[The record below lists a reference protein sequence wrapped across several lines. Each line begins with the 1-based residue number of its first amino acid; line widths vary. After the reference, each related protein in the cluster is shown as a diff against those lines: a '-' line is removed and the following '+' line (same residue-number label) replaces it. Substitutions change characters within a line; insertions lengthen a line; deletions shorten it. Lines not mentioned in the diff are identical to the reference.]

1 MVEWSIE
8 ALRAAPSIGAI
19 VVAAPPGAAK
29 HQHEFTGEDL
39 FVVAGG
45 ERRAESVSN
54 GLERVETELV
64 AIHDAARPVL
74 TAELVEEVIATLV
87 ADPGADGAIAAAP
100 MSDTIKRAAP
110 GASAAFASLEGENA
124 ALAIEATVDRAELW
138 AAQTPQVFRVEALRR
153 ALEADPEAVAAAT
166 DEAML
171 VEAAGG
177 RVLIHPAPAANIKVT
192 TGLDLRVAELL
203 LAERQ
208 AGREA

>member
-8 ALRAAPSIGAI
+8 AMRGAASIGEI
-19 VVAAPPGAAK
+19 VVAAPPGAAE
-29 HQHEFTGEDL
+29 HEHEFTGEDL

-45 ERRAESVSN
+45 EARAESVRN

-64 AIHDAARPVL
+64 AIHDAARPL
-74 TAELVEEVIATLV
+74 ATAELVEAVITALL

-100 MSDTIKRAAP
+100 VSDTIKRAP
-110 GASAAFASLEGENA
+110 SSRGAFAPPLGENA
-124 ALAIEATVDRAELW
+124 LLEIEGTIDRSELW

-153 ALEADPEAVAAAT
+153 ALEAGAEAVAAAT

-192 TGLDLRVAELL
+192 TALDLRVAELL
-203 LAERQ
+203 LAERT
-208 AGREA
+208 GS